1 MRSSFGAALCCRR
14 ITAVAWLRRRSIALL
29 QWAREM
35 HVWRGAVLDICFT
48 GGVGWMLSLSPDNF
62 AFVFNLFSWSIFSG
76 SIFISDPTFR
86 GRTLFLIR

>member
-35 HVWRGAVLDICFT
+35 HVWRGAVLYICFT

-62 AFVFNLFSWSIFSG
+62 AFVFNLFSWSTFSG